1 MTTSL
6 RLVAGC
12 APVPFPAQAA
22 IKKGAAHEA
31 SHHRRPF
38 PGRLSLSHAAY
49 RCGTEPT
56 LADYKAIEAGTPR
69 SEALEKFGEPDSFLS
84 GLFGDIYRC
93 EDKLVIVYYDPDA
106 YGSEDAPVLEVLIT
120 ERQLP
125 AGP

>member
-1 MTTSL
+1 MKH
-6 RLVAGC
+6 R
-12 APVPFPAQAA
+12 FPAAVLLAA
-22 IKKGAAHEA
+22 VLCFALLAA
-31 SHHRRPF
+31 
-38 PGRLSLSHAAY
+38 
-49 RCGTEPT
+49 CGTEPT

-69 SEALEKFGEPDSFLS
+69 SEVLEKFGEPDSFLS

-93 EDKLVIVYYDPDA
+93 EDNLVVVYYDSDA

>member
-1 MTTSL
+1 MATSL

-12 APVPFPAQAA
+12 APVPSPAQAA
-22 IKKGAAHEA
+22 IKISKGATYEA
-31 SHHRRPF
+31 S
-38 PGRLSLSHAAY
+38 L
-49 RCGTEPT
+49 
-56 LADYKAIEAGTPR
+56 PR
-69 SEALEKFGEPDSFLS
+69 SEVLEKFGEPDSFLS

-93 EDKLVIVYYDPDA
+93 KDKLVIVYYDSDA